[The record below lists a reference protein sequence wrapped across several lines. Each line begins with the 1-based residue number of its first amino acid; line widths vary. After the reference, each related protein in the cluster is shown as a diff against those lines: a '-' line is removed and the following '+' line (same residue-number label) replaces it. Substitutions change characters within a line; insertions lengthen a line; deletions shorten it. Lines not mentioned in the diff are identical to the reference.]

1 MYTVVTAISASN
13 VYTSVINQ
21 NLNFL
26 PRLVLS
32 SYMNLLKTSNS
43 FTTGKVR
50 EKSH

>member
-13 VYTSVINQ
+13 VNTSVINQ

-32 SYMNLLKTSNS
+32 SCINLLKTSNS